1 MSELIPVGLWAAWAV
16 FWASPRPRLPIR
28 DRRDADAHEVALLDP
43 ALILDLV
50 AAAVRSGADLPRA
63 LHTVGVACPG
73 EVGDRLRDAAARLR
87 LGASWSEAWGT
98 APPILEPV
106 RAALAPAWTD
116 GLSPLS
122 ALESAAG
129 ELRRARRSRAQQAT
143 SRLAVRLVLPLG
155 LCFLPSFVLIGV
167 VPVLLSLAGELR
179 W

>member
-1 MSELIPVGLWAAWAV
+1 MAELLPVGLWAAWAV
-16 FWASPRPRLPIR
+16 LWSSPRPRVPAR
-28 DRRDADAHEVALLDP
+28 NRPDADAEAVAPLDP

-50 AAAVRSGADLPRA
+50 ATAVRSGADLPRA
-63 LHTVGVACPG
+63 LHTVGAACPG
-73 EVGDRLRDAAARLR
+73 VVGDRLRDGAARLR
-87 LGASWSEAWGT
+87 LGASWAEAWQG
-98 APPILEPV
+98 APPILDPV
-106 RAALAPAWTD
+106 CAALAPAWTD

-129 ELRRARRSRAQQAT
+129 ELRRDRRSRAQQAT

>member
-1 MSELIPVGLWAAWAV
+1 MSELIPVGLCAAWAV
-16 FWASPRPRLPIR
+16 FWAWPPPRVPVRSRPG
-28 DRRDADAHEVALLDP
+28 ADAQEVALLDP

-50 AAAVRSGADLPRA
+50 ATAVRSGADLPRA
-63 LHTVGVACPG
+63 LHTVGAAWPG
-73 EVGDRLRDAAARLR
+73 EAGDRLREVAARLR
-87 LGASWSEAWGT
+87 LGASWAEAWSG
-98 APPILEPV
+98 APPILSPA
-106 RAALAPAWTD
+106 RTALAPAWTD

-122 ALESAAG
+122 TLESAAA
-129 ELRRARRSRAQQAT
+129 ELRRDRRSRAQQAT